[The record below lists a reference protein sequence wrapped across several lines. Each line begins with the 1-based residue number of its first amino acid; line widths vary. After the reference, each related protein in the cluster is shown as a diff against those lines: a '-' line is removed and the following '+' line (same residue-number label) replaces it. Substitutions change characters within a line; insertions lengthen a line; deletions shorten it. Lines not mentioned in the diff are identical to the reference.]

1 MTQPRRIGLLL
12 AAGRGR
18 RFDASGA
25 RNKLL
30 QKLDGVPVAHRSARA
45 LAAGCDEIWAVVGP
59 HAPAELRATLQQAGA
74 RLIVCEN
81 ADLGMGHSLACGAQ
95 AMLDA
100 NVDANAADAV
110 LVMPADM
117 PWMQARSVRAVSDA
131 WLHLPASAQPEAI
144 VLAMTPDGQ
153 RGHPV
158 AFGRAHLP
166 ALSRLS
172 GDQGARDLLR
182 QHPLI
187 RIILDDAG
195 IVRDVDAPHDLSP

>member
-1 MTQPRRIGLLL
+1 MTPPRRIGLLL

-30 QKLDGVPVAHRSARA
+30 QKLEGVPVAHHAACA
-45 LAAGCDEIWAVVGP
+45 LSAGCDEIWAVVGP
-59 HAPAELRATLQQAGA
+59 HAPAELLATLQQAGA
-74 RLIVCEN
+74 RLIVCEH

-95 AMLDA
+95 AVL
-100 NVDANAADAV
+100 DANAADAV

-131 WLHLPASAQPEAI
+131 WLQLSASARPEAI

-187 RIILDDAG
+187 RITLDDAG

>member
-1 MTQPRRIGLLL
+1 MTLPRRIGLLL

-30 QKLDGVPVAHRSARA
+30 QKLEGVPVAHRSARA
-45 LAAGCDEIWAVVGP
+45 LSAGCDEIWAVVGP
-59 HAPAELRATLQQAGA
+59 HAPADLLATLQQAGA
-74 RLIVCEN
+74 RLIVCEH

-95 AMLDA
+95 AVL
-100 NVDANAADAV
+100 DANAADAV

-131 WLHLPASAQPEAI
+131 WLQLPASAQPEAI

-187 RIILDDAG
+187 RITLDDAG
-195 IVRDVDAPHDLSP
+195 IVRDVDAPQDLSP